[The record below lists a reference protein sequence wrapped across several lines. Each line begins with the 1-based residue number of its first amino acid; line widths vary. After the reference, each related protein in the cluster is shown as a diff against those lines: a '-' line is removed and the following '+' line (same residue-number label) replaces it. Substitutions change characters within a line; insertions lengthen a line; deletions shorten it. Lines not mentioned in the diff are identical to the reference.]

1 MRLAARFAL
10 IALLPATLSPAAVS
24 ANVLQMQICS
34 GDGQTRVLAIPLG
47 PRVPPGEGDSPC
59 CVKGCHAGGS
69 RKRGS
74 CHI

>member
-1 MRLAARFAL
+1 MKLAARFGL
-10 IALLPATLSPAAVS
+10 IALLPAILSPATATAS
-24 ANVLQMQICS
+24 VLQMQICS
-34 GDGQTRVLAIPLG
+34 GDGQTRVLPIPVG
-47 PRVPPGEGDSPC
+47 PRVPPGGGDSPC

>member
-1 MRLAARFAL
+1 MMLAVRLGL
-10 IALLPATLSPAAVS
+10 IALLPAILSPATAS
-24 ANVLQMQICS
+24 ANMLQMQICG
-34 GDGQTRVLAIPLG
+34 GDGQTRTLAIPLA